1 MMWQLLQRSGL
12 VLKCQSPAPPAPP
25 ATPTIPAMMR
35 MAMRR
40 RLRLPGAGS
49 GMGAPVLSPSCPDGG
64 EPALTSGL
72 FAPSALLT
80 GRLNV
85 DDVGLQGGL
94 FALPGSSGRLNVDDS
109 RLRFGLF
116 ALTGSSGRLN
126 VDDSRLR
133 FGLFALTGSSE
144 ECRRDDQ
151 GGEDEADAQRGES
164 HHSREVA
171 HPERRWVRPPLI
183 QPPLALQAL
192 VLHRMI
198 VPELLL

>member
-85 DDVGLQGGL
+85 DDVGLQCGL
-94 FALPGSSGRLNVDDS
+94 FALTGSSGRLNVDDS

-133 FGLFALTGSSE
+133 FGLFALTGSSGRLNVDDSRLRFGLFAPTGSSE

-151 GGEDEADAQRGES
+151 EGEDEADAQR
-164 HHSREVA
+164 
-171 HPERRWVRPPLI
+171 
-183 QPPLALQAL
+183 
-192 VLHRMI
+192 
-198 VPELLL
+198 